1 MKIIFITEPLKLK
14 FAASLSHRNFLT
26 KFWLFLKEY
35 ILEHDKLSLFYI
47 EFLVDFLYECDK
59 SKYQFHIKEDG
70 PRVITCEDALDVL
83 NELMVKHLSEK
94 NSFFLIDKALLMS
107 FVEKISCIYG
117 KNTICAKKSINILR
131 SIFSY
136 QFILKEVTRNDE
148 VLNYIFENCFNVDTQ
163 HFFLLFL
170 SLCFPMLNDGS
181 LFRNT
186 FFDNVRKSFLSLME
200 KAENGSILETK
211 IKNWKVKIFCKLFQ
225 SLLLSVFM
233 EYDFEAYKFEEEN
246 QKDEIYQDF
255 FEFNY
260 NKVDF
265 FFFFILK

>member
-1 MKIIFITEPLKLK
+1 MKIIFITEPLKVK
-14 FAASLSHRNFLT
+14 SSVSLSQRIFLK

-35 ILEHDKLSLFYI
+35 ILEHEKFSLFYI
-47 EFLVDFLYECDK
+47 EFLLDFLYECNK
-59 SKYQFHIKEDG
+59 GKYHFHIKEVK

-83 NELMVKHLSEK
+83 KELIPKLLIEK
-94 NSFFLIDKALLMS
+94 NSSFLMDKTLLMS
-107 FVEKISCIYG
+107 FVEKISSIYG
-117 KNTICAKKSINILR
+117 KNTICATKSITILR
-131 SIFSY
+131 SFFSF
-136 QFILKEVTRNDE
+136 QFMLKEVIRNEE
-148 VLNYIFENCFNVDTQ
+148 VLNYIFEKCFNVDTQ

-170 SLCFPMLNDGS
+170 SLCFPKLNDES

-200 KAENGSILETK
+200 EAENESLLETK

-225 SLLLSVFM
+225 NLLLSVFI
-233 EYDFEAYKFEEEN
+233 ENDFVSYQFQDLS

-260 NKVDF
+260 TKVHSF
-265 FFFFILK
+265 FFSD